1 MIPKTFQ
8 GNHSS
13 KSLLL
18 KGIWLQKENRL
29 LQIYFVNE
37 NRTDTQTNTACLKST
52 EATNNVTVIETQFMW
67 LLQLRNLTKA
77 YAQRPKHLGP
87 RLDSHLWREIEKERE
102 KEFVTGEKER
112 SRPAMV
118 VEHRGGW
125 QPPHATTYS
134 RSEWRPSLPLLW
146 HDIAERIVFTSIFM
160 HKGFSKPKTPFL
172 LYFWEQISIPVANLS
187 LYSVEND

>member
-29 LQIYFVNE
+29 LQIYFKNE
-37 NRTDTQTNTACLKST
+37 NRTDTRTNTACLKST

-67 LLQLRNLTKA
+67 FLQLRNLTKA

-87 RLDSHLWREIEKERE
+87 RLDSHPWREIEEWE

-118 VEHRGGW
+118 VERRGGW
-125 QPPHATTYS
+125 QPPKRDDTFQKWVAAIPAAFVAWHRRTDSLHVNIHA
-134 RSEWRPSLPLLW
+134 R
-146 HDIAERIVFTSIFM
+146 RIF
-160 HKGFSKPKTPFL
+160 
-172 LYFWEQISIPVANLS
+172 
-187 LYSVEND
+187 